1 MSLEGGGGCRERHT
15 FTHSRCSHLWQCFV
29 RFMDFGNVEE
39 REYSHLVSLKSE
51 FRQLPFQVCPLL
63 RPLLFLCL
71 GVSNFSVL
79 LIVSPQAVQC
89 SISTDDHLQ
98 FTEAVSDECLTGIC
112 ILYFIVLSW

>member
-1 MSLEGGGGCRERHT
+1 
-15 FTHSRCSHLWQCFV
+15 
-29 RFMDFGNVEE
+29 MDFGNVEE

-63 RPLLFLCL
+63 HPLLFLCP

-89 SISTDDHLQ
+89 SISADDHLQ
-98 FTEAVSDECLTGIC
+98 FTEVVSDECLTGIC
-112 ILYFIVLSW
+112 ILYFIVMVRYDIVLLPWHQEDKVLLCLFPGGEEV